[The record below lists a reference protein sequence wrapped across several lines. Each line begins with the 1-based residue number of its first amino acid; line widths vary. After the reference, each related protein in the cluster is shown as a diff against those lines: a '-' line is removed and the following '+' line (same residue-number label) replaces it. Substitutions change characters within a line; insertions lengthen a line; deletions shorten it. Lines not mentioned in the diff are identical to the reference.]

1 MVLLDANSA
10 YCLGLTSKNFLKI
23 IKDPQLRMHKKLFKL
38 VENALMLEDY
48 NKAFKIINSCLILFP
63 WYWKLWRKRSGY
75 WNLQCDYTNVL
86 QDLRKGYEV
95 CTSESFRH
103 IIQSDIYL
111 TANDVKSALSESQ
124 KAIDLKPNNMTYYHQ
139 RVFVNSR
146 TEMSLQ
152 DQAEEYLMILR
163 KGYKRRE
170 MVHNNLGYTYFLL
183 EQFDLAA
190 EHFTKAI
197 ELNPSYV
204 KPMENKALL
213 HLYRNQLEHTLEYCQ
228 QILKL
233 NSRDYDGYRYSA
245 IVHYYFQEYEEAV
258 ELIQKSW
265 ELSDRMD
272 LRVMKIYF
280 SILDRL
286 GNMNKLV
293 EEVDKVID
301 YYKAQMTRTT
311 DEISKVDKSDD
322 LMVKAANRKKNVG
335 SGLLRY
341 ALKWKVHAH
350 VFLGEFDS
358 AVKLYEESKT
368 FATSD
373 EEDKFFDLLCNQKV
387 VNFNDVIISKQLVT
401 KMARTATILEH
412 EREKFIE
419 QIDAKV
425 NSMDEVTFFSICVLK
440 RTKLLQLLQYNLN
453 TLNSTD
459 EEELKRHWRYASYSC
474 RLVGVEM
481 KDFIRDLLP

>member
-1 MVLLDANSA
+1 
-10 YCLGLTSKNFLKI
+10 
-23 IKDPQLRMHKKLFKL
+23 
-38 VENALMLEDY
+38 
-48 NKAFKIINSCLILFP
+48 
-63 WYWKLWRKRSGY
+63 
-75 WNLQCDYTNVL
+75 
-86 QDLRKGYEV
+86 
-95 CTSESFRH
+95 
-103 IIQSDIYL
+103 
-111 TANDVKSALSESQ
+111 
-124 KAIDLKPNNMTYYHQ
+124 
-139 RVFVNSR
+139 
-146 TEMSLQ
+146 
-152 DQAEEYLMILR
+152 
-163 KGYKRRE
+163 
-170 MVHNNLGYTYFLL
+170 
-183 EQFDLAA
+183 
-190 EHFTKAI
+190 
-197 ELNPSYV
+197 
-204 KPMENKALL
+204 
-213 HLYRNQLEHTLEYCQ
+213 LEYCQ

-245 IVHYYFQEYEEAV
+245 MYAHFEKRMVIVIFDLFRYFRVHYYFQEYEEAV

-373 EEDKFFDLLCNQKV
+373 EEDKFFDLLFNQKV

-401 KMARTATILEH
+401 KMARTVTILEH

-425 NSMDEVTFFSICVLK
+425 TSMDEVTFFSICVLK